1 MSNIFL
7 DPAAFK
13 ASCTVLFDNPNTN
26 TGYNGPVGLCSIC
39 SALILMDDAA
49 LGSHFRWHYIHWEI
63 HSMFS
68 IHNHSPINGVVNSL
82 PDPDTLA
89 LFNAFG

>member
-49 LGSHFRWHYIHWEI
+49 LGSHFRWHYTHWEI
-63 HSMFS
+63 HSMYP
-68 IHNHSPINGVVNSL
+68 IHNHSPINGAVNGL

-89 LFNAFG
+89 FFNAFG